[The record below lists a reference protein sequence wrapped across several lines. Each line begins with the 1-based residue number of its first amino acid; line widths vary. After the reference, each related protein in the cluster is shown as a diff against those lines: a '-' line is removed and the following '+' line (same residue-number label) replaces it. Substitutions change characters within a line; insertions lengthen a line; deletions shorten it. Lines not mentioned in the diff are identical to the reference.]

1 MGFRASPTAA
11 ETEPE
16 RRGGLRIL
24 HILNHT
30 HRLNGHVHAAVDL
43 ACAQAA
49 LGHHVSICSAG
60 GSFDALLAAND
71 VETIVLDQERR
82 PGTVLKAIV
91 NLIRQVRRAQAD
103 VVHAHMMTSA
113 LLAWPACLIAGIPLV
128 TTVHNE
134 FQKSST
140 LMGIGTRVIAV
151 SAAVARSMARR
162 GVPRSRLRV
171 VLNGTIG
178 AARFEGSARTPK
190 RLASPSVLFVGGL
203 HPRKGLMDLVA
214 AFAIVHRS
222 HAAAHLTVVG
232 EGPHRVD
239 YEAAAAAA
247 GCAEAVTFTGALE
260 DPRAYMRGADVFVL
274 PSHADPAPLV
284 LSEAR
289 EAGCAIVA
297 TDVDGIPEL
306 LEGGAAGILVP
317 PRDPERLAAAILSL
331 VDDPAALAAWR
342 RNSQVNIGHMTIDR
356 VARETLAIYAECSRA
371 PAKDA
376 DAALPRNRAEAG
388 LPHPLKG
395 EV

>member
-1 MGFRASPTAA
+1 MRV
-11 ETEPE
+11 
-16 RRGGLRIL
+16 L
-24 HILNHT
+24 HVLNHT
-30 HRLNGHVHAAVDL
+30 YRLNGHVHAAVDL

-49 LGHHVSICSAG
+49 LGHEVAVCSAG
-60 GSFDALLAAND
+60 GSFDALLEAHG

-82 PGTVLKAIV
+82 PGTALKAITA
-91 NLIRQVRRAQAD
+91 LIGHVRRRRFD

-113 LLAWPACLIAGIPLV
+113 LLAWPACRLAGIPLV

-134 FQKSST
+134 FQKSSI

-151 SAAVARSMARR
+151 SGAVGRSMGRR
-162 GVPRSRLRV
+162 GVPASRLRV

-178 AARFEGSARTPK
+178 AARFAGADATPR

-203 HPRKGLMDLVA
+203 HPRKGLSDLVA

-222 HAAAHLTVVG
+222 NPAAHLTIVG
-232 EGPHRVD
+232 EGPHRAD
-239 YEAAAAAA
+239 YEAAAAASGA
-247 GCAEAVTFTGALE
+247 GAAITFTGAQE
-260 DPRAYMRGADVFVL
+260 NPRAYLLGADIFVL

-306 LEGGAAGILVP
+306 LEGGTAGILVP
-317 PRDPERLAAAILSL
+317 PHDPERLAAAILSL
-331 VDDPAALAAWR
+331 VEDPAVLATWR
-342 RNSQVNIGHMTIDR
+342 RNSQYNIDHMKIER
-356 VARETLAIYAECSRA
+356 VAHDTLAIYAECCGARG
-371 PAKDA
+371 
-376 DAALPRNRAEAG
+376 REAG
-388 LPHPLKG
+388 RVPTRHSGDVAMRHPAKG